1 MIKSILISFRII
13 SVVVA
18 VVLSDQ
24 FLSSLFIHSI
34 VCHEMNEPMSKVQKA
49 PACSNGAI
57 GTHAS
62 NQVDE
67 INSIEKDFEKLKTD
81 SLIN

>member
-1 MIKSILISFRII
+1 
-13 SVVVA
+13 
-18 VVLSDQ
+18 
-24 FLSSLFIHSI
+24 
-34 VCHEMNEPMSKVQKA
+34 MNEPMSKVQKA

-81 SLIN
+81 SLINWSEMRKKKEKERSSISVSYWTN